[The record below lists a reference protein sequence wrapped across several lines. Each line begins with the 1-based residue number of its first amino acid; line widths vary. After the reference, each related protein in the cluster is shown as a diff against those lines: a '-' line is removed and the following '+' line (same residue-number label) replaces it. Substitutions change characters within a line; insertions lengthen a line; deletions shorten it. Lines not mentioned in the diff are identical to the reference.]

1 MLSIRKAN
9 VNDIQ
14 SIQSICKESWK
25 TTYKNIYPSQYI
37 EKVFSIFYSKERL
50 IKDLTE
56 CSLEWNGYWLA
67 EELGR
72 PLGCIGGGIS
82 EDHKANIYVLY
93 VLPQSQRKGIGHALV
108 QTLTAYQ
115 KESFQA
121 KQQAVTVTE
130 GNQNAISFYE
140 KEGFVFELAQENW
153 IDSSQAKDFCYIRN
167 I

>member
-1 MLSIRKAN
+1 M
-9 VNDIQ
+9 
-14 SIQSICKESWK
+14 
-25 TTYKNIYPSQYI
+25 
-37 EKVFSIFYSKERL
+37 

-67 EELGR
+67 EESGR
-72 PLGCIGGGIS
+72 PLGCIGGGMS

-153 IDSSQAKDFCYIRN
+153 IDSSQAKDLRYIRN

>member
-1 MLSIRKAN
+1 MLSIRKAS

-14 SIQSICKESWK
+14 SIQSICKKSWK
-25 TTYKNIYPSQYI
+25 TTYKNIYSSQYI
-37 EKVFSIFYSKERL
+37 EQVFSIFYSKERL

-67 EELGR
+67 EEHGR
-72 PLGCIGGGIS
+72 PLGCIGGGMS
-82 EDHKANIYVLY
+82 EDNRANIYVLY

-108 QTLTAYQ
+108 QTLTTYQ
-115 KESFQA
+115 KERFQA

>member
-1 MLSIRKAN
+1 M
-9 VNDIQ
+9 
-14 SIQSICKESWK
+14 
-25 TTYKNIYPSQYI
+25 
-37 EKVFSIFYSKERL
+37 
-50 IKDLTE
+50 
-56 CSLEWNGYWLA
+56 
-67 EELGR
+67 
-72 PLGCIGGGIS
+72 
-82 EDHKANIYVLY
+82 
-93 VLPQSQRKGIGHALV
+93 PQSQRKGIGHALV

-153 IDSSQAKDFCYIRN
+153 IDSSQAKDLRYIRN

>member
-37 EKVFSIFYSKERL
+37 EQVFSIFYSKERL

-56 CSLEWNGYWLA
+56 CSLAWNGYWLA

-72 PLGCIGGGIS
+72 PLGCIGGGMS

>member
-25 TTYKNIYPSQYI
+25 TTYKNIYSSQYI
-37 EKVFSIFYSKERL
+37 KHVFSIFYSKERL

-67 EELGR
+67 EEHGR
-72 PLGCIGGGIS
+72 PLGCIGGGMS

-153 IDSSQAKDFCYIRN
+153 IESSQAKDLRYIRN